1 MIPENINREHIVKAI
16 EHIDKNGIDKG
27 RQSTTYDLIFEE
39 KKYPP
44 KLIISLANKYANGQE
59 LDHNIFKGGLNTP
72 AFKKLKSEGFMIKE
86 KINNTNTN
94 LEHYDSGIFK
104 KAMDISKEIVK
115 NDLSKVAPKKGTK
128 AHEIYSTVIKS
139 KVLEYK
145 ELYNNKSPNLVL
157 KDILQFINYENG
169 LSKEDFEVF
178 NFKYWGRV
186 LQPYVWSC
194 ISLKSPKGTSNPQS
208 LSPQLYILVDN
219 DLVRAGICY
228 GDYLKPDDD
237 LITKT
242 KKNNNL
248 MNDLWN
254 ALNSNPKLDYYSVN
268 NEGLFALKE
277 DYRKI
282 NNVNDLINDWNVGSH
297 ISSHYLY
304 ENINDTTKNEIVE
317 TINSLI
323 PMFNKICSYSKNLN
337 TKPTTK
343 YWLYAPGQNA
353 SQWDNFYDN
362 GIMAIDWNKIQN
374 LKEYESKKEIRD
386 ILKERYD
393 YSADYKNDSLC
404 LYEFCNEMNIGDI
417 VIAKSGRSEYLGYG
431 IVESDYQYDSN
442 LDSYKHTRKVNW
454 VAKGKWKEVE
464 KAIVLKTLTDITK
477 YPDYVNRLIEL
488 LGIESDNITN
498 QVSDLSKINYTKN
511 MAIQDLF
518 IEANEFNH
526 IVNLL
531 SLKQNIILQGPPGV
545 GKSFIS
551 KRIAYCLLNNKDD
564 DRVEMVQFHQSYSYE
579 DFIQGYRPTN
589 DGNFTLKNGLFYDF
603 CIKAQNNSDKKYVFI
618 IDEINRGNLSK
629 IFGELMLLIENDK
642 RGPEYAI
649 SLTYSNSEND
659 RFYIPENLYIIGM
672 MNTADRSLAM
682 VDYALRR
689 RFCFIDLIPQ
699 FHSKKFKSHLQ
710 KYKVNK
716 KVVNKIIEKID
727 ALNNQISEDSDLG
740 SGYNIGHSFFTP
752 NKDGKYNI
760 DWYNQIIDYEIEPLI
775 REYWFDKIN
784 KVETIIEELKK

>member
-254 ALNSNPKLDYYSVN
+254 ALNSNPKLDY
-268 NEGLFALKE
+268 
-277 DYRKI
+277 
-282 NNVNDLINDWNVGSH
+282 
-297 ISSHYLY
+297 
-304 ENINDTTKNEIVE
+304 
-317 TINSLI
+317 
-323 PMFNKICSYSKNLN
+323 
-337 TKPTTK
+337 
-343 YWLYAPGQNA
+343 
-353 SQWDNFYDN
+353 
-362 GIMAIDWNKIQN
+362 
-374 LKEYESKKEIRD
+374 
-386 ILKERYD
+386 
-393 YSADYKNDSLC
+393 
-404 LYEFCNEMNIGDI
+404 
-417 VIAKSGRSEYLGYG
+417 
-431 IVESDYQYDSN
+431 
-442 LDSYKHTRKVNW
+442 
-454 VAKGKWKEVE
+454 
-464 KAIVLKTLTDITK
+464 
-477 YPDYVNRLIEL
+477 
-488 LGIESDNITN
+488 
-498 QVSDLSKINYTKN
+498 
-511 MAIQDLF
+511 
-518 IEANEFNH
+518 
-526 IVNLL
+526 
-531 SLKQNIILQGPPGV
+531 
-545 GKSFIS
+545 
-551 KRIAYCLLNNKDD
+551 
-564 DRVEMVQFHQSYSYE
+564 
-579 DFIQGYRPTN
+579 
-589 DGNFTLKNGLFYDF
+589 
-603 CIKAQNNSDKKYVFI
+603 
-618 IDEINRGNLSK
+618 
-629 IFGELMLLIENDK
+629 
-642 RGPEYAI
+642 
-649 SLTYSNSEND
+649 
-659 RFYIPENLYIIGM
+659 
-672 MNTADRSLAM
+672 
-682 VDYALRR
+682 
-689 RFCFIDLIPQ
+689 
-699 FHSKKFKSHLQ
+699 
-710 KYKVNK
+710 
-716 KVVNKIIEKID
+716 
-727 ALNNQISEDSDLG
+727 
-740 SGYNIGHSFFTP
+740 
-752 NKDGKYNI
+752 
-760 DWYNQIIDYEIEPLI
+760 
-775 REYWFDKIN
+775 
-784 KVETIIEELKK
+784 